1 MKEIPDLPQ
10 NPDPAKLNPLV
21 VLRPGARVICQIKRH
36 PFGILSM
43 YVSGGVAIL
52 IAIAIAVL
60 VPKIAS
66 NYTSFGTDLGP
77 IAVAVAVLAIV
88 LISAML
94 WTATTIYWKNQWIV
108 TDDSITQI
116 IQDGLFGRRVSQLS
130 MDNLEDITVDQEGFI
145 QTMLNFGTLR
155 AETAGER
162 SKFVFAFCPNP
173 SAYARKILEV
183 HEAFLHQVRHQPQSV
198 NPVTPMTSQY
208 VPGQPW
214 SPQQQSQPAQQPSD
228 HSTAVSSLGSE
239 AIGGSDGV
247 LGDTDDTRKS

>member
-1 MKEIPDLPQ
+1 MKEIPSLQQ
-10 NPDPAKLNPLV
+10 NPDPSKLNPLV
-21 VLRPGARVICQIKRH
+21 VLRPGARVICEIKRH

-43 YVSGGVAIL
+43 YVSGGIAII
-52 IAIAIAVL
+52 IAIALAVL
-60 VPKIAS
+60 APKIAS
-66 NYTSFGTDLGP
+66 NYMAFGTNLGP

-108 TDDSITQI
+108 TDDSITQVV
-116 IQDGLFGRRVSQLS
+116 QDGLFGRRVSQLS

-162 SKFVFAFCPNP
+162 SKFVFPFCPNP
-173 SAYARKILEV
+173 NAYARKILEV

-198 NPVTPMTSQY
+198 NPVTPMVSQP

-214 SPQQQSQPAQQPSD
+214 APPQPTPQPMVQNDRNQ
-228 HSTAVSSLGSE
+228 AVSSLGSE
-239 AIGGSDGV
+239 AIGGSDVV
-247 LGDTDDTRKS
+247 LEDTDTSRKS